1 MRGGRGDPP
10 HGDCGGGVPHWPAGF
25 GGPPLSL
32 HPSPQGWSW
41 GAPLPLLPR
50 RGGGRQ
56 WGGRRRA
63 ALGGGGSPWG
73 PEHRTPPL
81 RGLYTSIGPA
91 RPVGLSRRFPTVPR
105 RFPGSGRGFTA
116 ASSSSS
122 AAPGGSGPS
131 RESFI
136 QTRNGKGEA
145 EPQRHLGEDRRAAIL
160 GGTPEVLA
168 AQGGSRLRGGS
179 GVILEEL

>member
-1 MRGGRGDPP
+1 MPYGALYGIYRAPTPPSQPLRHLDGPTIPELPPQTLYRARDPME
-10 HGDCGGGVPHWPAGF
+10 
-25 GGPPLSL
+25 GPGILWKV
-32 HPSPQGWSW
+32 PSP
-41 GAPLPLLPR
+41 PPR
-50 RGGGRQ
+50 RAQ
-56 WGGRRRA
+56 NTA
-63 ALGGGGSPWG
+63 P
-73 PEHRTPPL
+73 PPL

>member
-1 MRGGRGDPP
+1 MESIGPQLPPRSPYGTSTALQSRNSPHKRSIGSGILWKGPGSYGRARDPME
-10 HGDCGGGVPHWPAGF
+10 
-25 GGPPLSL
+25 GPGILWKG
-32 HPSPQGWSW
+32 PSPPPPP
-41 GAPLPLLPR
+41 GAPT
-50 RGGGRQ
+50 
-56 WGGRRRA
+56 
-63 ALGGGGSPWG
+63 
-73 PEHRTPPL
+73 TPPL